1 MTIMG
6 FFSNKT
12 SQPLMVKR
20 LTSVLLAASMVT
32 FFAIAHIPAIMSAA
46 GKTDNTAGS
55 LTIVVKNTSDN
66 QGTIRAAL
74 YKTPKEFPMGKA
86 FKIVEGKITDKRAVM
101 TFENLAEGEYA
112 VALLH
117 DRNDNKKM
125 DYNFLGIP
133 SEGYG
138 FSNNVKAVLSPPTF
152 EQAKIP
158 LLPNAHLTITIS
170 MQ

>member
-1 MTIMG
+1 
-6 FFSNKT
+6 
-12 SQPLMVKR
+12 MVKR
-20 LTSVLLAASMVT
+20 LSAVFVAATMVS
-32 FFAIAHIPAIMSAA
+32 FFATAHVPGIMSATK
-46 GKTDNTAGS
+46 KTDNASGS
-55 LTIVVKNTSDN
+55 LTIIVKNTSDN

-86 FKIVEGKITDKRAVM
+86 FKIVEGKITDKRSVM
-101 TFENLAEGEYA
+101 TFENLVEGEYA

-133 SEGYG
+133 TEGYG
-138 FSNNVKAVLSPPTF
+138 FSNNVRAVLSPPTF
-152 EQAKIP
+152 EQAKVP
-158 LLPNAHLTITIS
+158 LLPNARVTITIS

>member
-1 MTIMG
+1 MYKH
-6 FFSNKT
+6 FSAA
-12 SQPLMVKR
+12 L
-20 LTSVLLAASMVT
+20 LTVCVAS
-32 FFAIAHIPAIMSAA
+32 FFATAHVPQIMSAD
-46 GKTDNTAGS
+46 GKSDNTSGS
-55 LTIVVKNTSDN
+55 LTIIVKNTSDN

-74 YKTPKEFPMGKA
+74 YKTATEFPMGKP
-86 FKIVEGKITDKRAVM
+86 FKTVEGKIADKRAVM
-101 TFENLAEGEYA
+101 TFENLSEGNYA

-133 SEGYG
+133 TEGYG

-152 EQAKIP
+152 EQAKVP
-158 LLPNAHLTITIS
+158 LLPNARLTITIS